1 MKICI
6 VVDLMDVVTD
16 IKLKFEIFGNFY
28 VIRAKVAVSH

>member
-16 IKLKFEIFGNFY
+16 IKLKFEILGNFY
-28 VIRAKVAVSH
+28 VTSAKLAVSH